1 MAVRR
6 QQVAWVL
13 TIGDELLRGE
23 IVDSN
28 KSYLSER
35 LLRLDL
41 ETSRHVTVGDDPAE
55 IRAQLRAGASS
66 ARVILVSG
74 GLGPTRDDITTE
86 VVAESLGRRL
96 VRNPEALENI
106 RQFFESLGR
115 EMAENNAKQADFPEG
130 AEVLPNPLG
139 TAPGFMVDVDGCLVF
154 CMPGVPRELYR
165 MMDQE
170 VLPRLEARLASDQV
184 LQTALLRT
192 FGLGESSLDRDLSD
206 LGRDD
211 PDVSLGFRTQFPDNL
226 VRVVARGADLAGAEA
241 RLREVVEEIRQRLGA
256 LVIAE
261 SEERLESVVGRLLRE
276 GGHTIATAE
285 SCTGGLIASLL
296 TDVPGSSGYVLEG
309 VVAYSNVA
317 KIRQLGVLPA
327 DLEAHGAVSEPVAR
341 QMAQGI
347 RSRTGA
353 DFGVATTGIA
363 GPDGG
368 TDQKPVGTLHVALAT
383 AAGVEAQCYQL
394 MRDRGRNK
402 LLAAHIALDWVR
414 RRILGL
420 GLPDRTYPRL
430 RGVDEP
436 KS

>member
-1 MAVRR
+1 
-6 QQVAWVL
+6 
-13 TIGDELLRGE
+13 
-23 IVDSN
+23 
-28 KSYLSER
+28 
-35 LLRLDL
+35 
-41 ETSRHVTVGDDPAE
+41 
-55 IRAQLRAGASS
+55 
-66 ARVILVSG
+66 
-74 GLGPTRDDITTE
+74 
-86 VVAESLGRRL
+86 
-96 VRNPEALENI
+96 
-106 RQFFESLGR
+106 
-115 EMAENNAKQADFPEG
+115 
-130 AEVLPNPLG
+130 
-139 TAPGFMVDVDGCLVF
+139 
-154 CMPGVPRELYR
+154 
-165 MMDQE
+165 
-170 VLPRLEARLASDQV
+170 
-184 LQTALLRT
+184 
-192 FGLGESSLDRDLSD
+192 
-206 LGRDD
+206 
-211 PDVSLGFRTQFPDNL
+211 
-226 VRVVARGADLAGAEA
+226 
-241 RLREVVEEIRQRLGA
+241 VVEEIRQRLGA

-261 SEERLESVVGRLLRE
+261 SEERLESVVGGLLRE

>member
-1 MAVRR
+1 
-6 QQVAWVL
+6 VAWVL

-41 ETSRHVTVGDDPAE
+41 ETARHVTVADDPEE
-55 IRAQLRAGASS
+55 IETQLRAGAAI

-86 VVAESLGRRL
+86 VVAKAFGRPL
-96 VRNPEALENI
+96 VRNAEALENI

-130 AEVLPNPLG
+130 AELLPNPLG

-170 VLPRLEARLASDQV
+170 VLPRVEARLSSAKI
-184 LQTALLRT
+184 LRTALIRT
-192 FGLGESSLDRDLSD
+192 FGLGESSLDRDLAD
-206 LGRDD
+206 LARGD

-226 VRVVARGADLAGAEA
+226 VRVVARGADAAAAEA
-241 RLREVVEEIRQRLGA
+241 RLGEVLETIRQRLGA
-256 LVIAE
+256 LIVAE
-261 SEERLESVVGRLLRE
+261 DEERLESVVGRLLRE
-276 GGHTIATAE
+276 AGHTIATAE

-296 TDVPGSSGYVLEG
+296 TDVPGSSAYVLEG
-309 VVAYSNVA
+309 VVAYSNEA
-317 KIRQLGVLPA
+317 KIRRLGVLA
-327 DLEAHGAVSEPVAR
+327 VDLEAHGAVSEPVAC

-383 AAGVEAQCYQL
+383 AEGVESQRYQL

-414 RRILGL
+414 RRMLGL
-420 GLPDRTYPRL
+420 GLPEQTYPRL
-430 RGVDEP
+430 RGVGEP